1 MQDVDSISPDIQK
14 IRKLLCCSQKAED
27 AINAYLEQIKVF
39 LESASTTERRG
50 KSLWMKSYLVN
61 FERSELDK
69 WQEKLNKALYK
80 AVSELAV
87 GVTNQLRDQAPGEK
101 EEYILDLASFITA
114 ETLRMKAIIQDF
126 TIGKFKYHNYT
137 PPKGIFTL

>member
-1 MQDVDSISPDIQK
+1 
-14 IRKLLCCSQKAED
+14 
-27 AINAYLEQIKVF
+27 
-39 LESASTTERRG
+39 
-50 KSLWMKSYLVN
+50 MKSYLVN

-87 GVTNQLRDQAPGEK
+87 GVTNQLRDQAPREK

-137 PPKGIFTL
+137 PPKGIFAL